1 MNKQIKEEMATREDN
16 IGVDEEDEQE
26 HHHDFEDDE
35 SNQSVYSHGID
46 DVHNNQSVDSDKV
59 GGIKGGPRSHRQSNL
74 SDQHQNNLVVMNPG
88 QGNTAERN
96 VESDME
102 SEKSGV
108 GAAQQYHTM
117 YQSYNA

>member
-46 DVHNNQSVDSDKV
+46 DVHNN
-59 GGIKGGPRSHRQSNL
+59 
-74 SDQHQNNLVVMNPG
+74 
-88 QGNTAERN
+88 
-96 VESDME
+96 
-102 SEKSGV
+102 
-108 GAAQQYHTM
+108 
-117 YQSYNA
+117 